1 MSISNE
7 ALLGYSRR
15 CRLCPARCI
24 DTFCYTPQ
32 ASSGSLRTSTCNVI
46 QRVTAS
52 DCDSGPLLAWTG
64 IGLLQL
70 TAQSQGLNHVG
81 GDIEIAKRR
90 ASHDATLAAADGT
103 ESAASSSQSSSHAFS
118 ELNSHSPWDDFDS
131 NWYFD
136 RNYKR
141 LRDDDRQIVE
151 LVRDFFATL
160 DLPRHR
166 HGIDVGA
173 GTNLYPAL
181 TMLPFCD
188 EITLYEY
195 AASNVAWLRRE
206 TQSYSP
212 SWDPWWRLLIK
223 EPVYKS
229 FDSPREALAAAAR
242 VERGSIFDL
251 PESRWDIGTM
261 FFVAESIS
269 SALSEF
275 HTALGG
281 FVRSLRPG
289 APFAAAFMENS
300 LGYDVGTRRFPAVA
314 IAANEVK
321 NSLAGETEDLKIY
334 RLGKTSNPL
343 RGGYDG
349 MILAIGRVQAKL
361 RQNGKDD

>member
-1 MSISNE
+1 MDWHR
-7 ALLGYSRR
+7 AVTV
-15 CRLCPARCI
+15 A
-24 DTFCYTPQ
+24 
-32 ASSGSLRTSTCNVI
+32 A
-46 QRVTAS
+46 QR
-52 DCDSGPLLAWTG
+52 
-64 IGLLQL
+64 
-70 TAQSQGLNHVG
+70 LNHVG
-81 GDIEIAKRR
+81 GGIEIAQRR
-90 ASHDATLAAADGT
+90 VSHDATLAAADGA
-103 ESAASSSQSSSHAFS
+103 ESAASSSQSSSHEFS
-118 ELNSHSPWDDFDS
+118 ELNSHFPWDDFDS

-136 RNYKR
+136 RNYKK

-151 LVRDFFATL
+151 RVRDFFATFGL
-160 DLPRHR
+160 SRHR

-181 TMLPFCD
+181 AMLPFCD

-212 SWDPWWRLLIK
+212 SWDPWWSLLIK

-229 FDSPREALAAAAR
+229 LDSPREALAAAAR

-275 HTALGG
+275 HAALGS

-289 APFAAAFMENS
+289 APFAAAFMKNS
-300 LGYDVGTRRFPAVA
+300 LGYNVGTHRFPAVA
-314 IAANEVK
+314 ITEDEVE
-321 NSLAGETEDLKIY
+321 NCLAGKTEDLRIH
-334 RLGKTSNPL
+334 RLGKTSDPL
-343 RGGYDG
+343 RDGYDG
-349 MILAIGRVQAKL
+349 MILAIGRVRAKL